1 MFYITTKKNH
11 LYLYCLLS
19 IINARIVFEASYSPE
34 HQNDWN
40 LLSCAK
46 VLFQILN

>member
-1 MFYITTKKNH
+1 MFYITKKKII
-11 LYLYCLLS
+11 YFLYCLLS
-19 IINARIVFEASYSPE
+19 IINARIVFEGSYSPE

-46 VLFQILN
+46 VLSQIIY